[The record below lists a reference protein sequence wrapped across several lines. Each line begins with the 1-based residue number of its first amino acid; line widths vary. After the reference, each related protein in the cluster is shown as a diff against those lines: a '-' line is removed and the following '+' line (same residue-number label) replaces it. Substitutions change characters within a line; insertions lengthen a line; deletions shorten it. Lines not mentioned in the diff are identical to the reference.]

1 MAASL
6 LGDLADFRAIFFE
19 EADEHL
25 ASIESLLL
33 QAEKSSLTSDHLNEI
48 FRAAHSIKGSSG
60 MLDFGEMVS
69 LTHVL
74 ENLLDLLRKGERAPT
89 QRDIEAM
96 LRAGDLVRLQLAHRR
111 GTAASAPDAD
121 AADAVEAELRA
132 LAAGE
137 PGSGAPRQFTV
148 RLGPLAAPV
157 EPGELEMLM
166 AGLGDLGSISGEQ
179 INNTAGG
186 DISFDMAMAGMEAD
200 LISILSL
207 VVAPELVQVKRTD
220 AAAPGA
226 VQAAAAGHTSGTPA
240 GTPADTAANEAA
252 GHASDTGALPPSA
265 TAGDE
270 IFVDPRKFKKS
281 KARAMPLPDDHGGE
295 LFVHPDDWKTARAA
309 ARAKRRTPGRRQSD
323 YEEVPV
329 EKVGRRDADALA
341 PGATAEGA
349 SIRVS
354 VEKID
359 RLVNLAGEMVIT
371 EAMLARSLA
380 QLDLGNSAHGDNL
393 PGLADLARHTRN
405 LQDAV
410 MSVRMVP
417 IAAVFARF
425 PRLVRELSQRLGK
438 QVEVR
443 MSGEATELDRGLI
456 EKITDPLTHLVRN
469 SIDHG
474 LETPEQRQAAGKGP
488 AGTITLAASQR
499 ASNIVI
505 EVRDDGRGLDRAR
518 ILARA
523 AERGITI
530 APDAPDRQV
539 WQMIFEPGFST
550 AETVTDV
557 SGRGVGMDV
566 VRRNIQ
572 SLGGSV
578 ELSSHSGG
586 GTIVTLSVPLTLAI
600 MEAMTVGSCGDIYVL
615 PLTAVI
621 ESRRLAEGDVHDL
634 AGRGQTLRVRD
645 DHLPVLRLTELFPP
659 RADAPP
665 ASGGIALI
673 VETEAGRAAI
683 IVDELVG
690 QQQVVVKSL
699 EANFRRVPGL
709 AGATIMGDGKVAL
722 ILDMGYVV
730 RFASNRGHA

>member
-25 ASIESLLL
+25 ASIENLLL
-33 QAEKSSLTSDHLNEI
+33 QAEKSSLSSDHLNEI

-69 LTHVL
+69 ITHVL
-74 ENLLDLLRKGERAPT
+74 ENLLDLLRKGERVPT

-96 LRAGDLVRLQLAHRR
+96 LRAGDLVRLQLAYRR
-111 GTAASAPDAD
+111 GTAVTPPDAD

-157 EPGELEMLM
+157 EPGELDMLM
-166 AGLGDLGSISGEQ
+166 AGLGDLGSISAQ
-179 INNTAGG
+179 HINNAAGG
-186 DISFDMAMAGMEAD
+186 EISFGMAMAGMEAD

-220 AAAPGA
+220 VAAPAAA
-226 VQAAAAGHTSGTPA
+226 
-240 GTPADTAANEAA
+240 
-252 GHASDTGALPPSA
+252 HASDTGALPPST

-295 LFVHPDDWKTARAA
+295 LFVHPDDWKTTRAA
-309 ARAKRRTPGRRQSD
+309 ARAKRRVPGRRQSD
-323 YEEVPV
+323 YDEVPV

-341 PGATAEGA
+341 PAAAAEGA

-380 QLDLGNSAHGDNL
+380 RFDLGNSAHGDNL

-425 PRLVRELSQRLGK
+425 PRLARELSQRLGK

-474 LETPEQRQAAGKGP
+474 LETPEQRHAAGKGP

-523 AERGITI
+523 AERGIVI

-539 WQMIFEPGFST
+539 WQVIFEPGFST
-550 AETVTDV
+550 AEAVTDV

-586 GTIVTLSVPLTLAI
+586 GTTVTLSVPLTLAI
-600 MEAMTVGSCGDIYVL
+600 MEAMTIGLCGDIYVL

-621 ESRRLAEGDVHDL
+621 ESRRLAAGDVHDL

-645 DHLPVLRLTELFPP
+645 EHLPVLRLTDLFPP
-659 RADAPP
+659 RAEAPA

-673 VETEAGRAAI
+673 VETEAGRAAV
-683 IVDELVG
+683 IVDELIG

-699 EANFRRVPGL
+699 EANFRRVAGL

-730 RFASNRGHA
+730 RYASNRSHV